1 MDLRWTKD
9 LPEGTTLEQR
19 EKEIRGYRTAFRELT
34 EVLHREIKEYA
45 PDYDIP
51 SWAHK
56 QADQN
61 GYNRAIRSVLKL
73 IKQED

>member
-1 MDLRWTKD
+1 MDLRWLKD
-9 LPEGTTLEQR
+9 LPEGVTPEQR
-19 EKEIRGYRTAFRELT
+19 EKEVRGYRTAFRELK
-34 EVLHREIKEYA
+34 EVLEKELKEYA
-45 PDYDIP
+45 PDYDTP
-51 SWAHK
+51 SWAYK